1 MGAIFQRLGGLF
13 NVEQTYNNTSALFT
27 REVVQEESAVTSVVE
42 KVSPSV
48 VSIVVK
54 TYDFD
59 IFEGPSSRESGIG
72 TGFIVESSGLIITN
86 SHVVEDSEGE
96 YSVVLKDGTTYDV
109 EEIHLDEI
117 TDIAILE
124 ITARNLPI
132 VEFGDSD
139 NLKVGQR
146 AIAIGNAL
154 GKFQNTVTVGVVSGI
169 SRQIVA
175 SGGFGLPSKVYE
187 SVIQTD
193 AALNPGNSGGPL
205 LNSAGQVIGVN
216 VATTAGADNI
226 SFAIPVNS
234 VKPILEGFLKEGRI
248 VRPYL
253 GVYYSMITEEIARIR
268 SLPVGAYISR
278 VVPESPAQDAGLKRG
293 DIIIKIQDRQLNG
306 EQSLATALAKFK
318 VGDKIELEVDR
329 DGEIIRVSLTLEEVP
344 RE

>member
-1 MGAIFQRLGGLF
+1 MDSIFQSLGNLS
-13 NVEQTYNNTSALFT
+13 NAKQTYNNTTALFT
-27 REVVQEESAVTSVVE
+27 REVIQEESAVTNVVE
-42 KVSPSV
+42 NVSPSV

-54 TYDFD
+54 TYNFD

-72 TGFIVESSGLIITN
+72 TGFIVDPSGLIITN
-86 SHVVEDSEGE
+86 SHVVEDQEGE

-124 ITARNLPI
+124 ITARNLPV

-175 SGGFGLPSKVYE
+175 SGGFGMPGKIYE

-248 VRPYL
+248 VRPYI
-253 GVYYSMITEEIARIR
+253 GVYYSMVTTEIARIR
-268 SLPVGAYISR
+268 DLPVGAYISR

-293 DIIIKIQDRQLNG
+293 DIITKIQGQPLNS
-306 EQSLATALAKFK
+306 EQSLATILAKFK
-318 VGDKIELEVDR
+318 VGDKIELEIDR
-329 DGEIIRVSLTLEEVP
+329 DGEIVKVSLTLEEAP
-344 RE
+344 QD